1 MLLSREAVRGADDFG
16 RATVQPAQSPHI
28 IDESSGS
35 TQHYSAEPGPESDA
49 DDFSA
54 IHHDAQHSEQ
64 YGEASYDGEEGDTI
78 PEVVPLQPQASEDV
92 KRHSTHNY
100 RKLGYVLLAL
110 FVSAGLSATI
120 SWQWPH
126 ITGLY
131 GDVTQ
136 TLTKQSAR
144 PNEAASA
151 PKFSGRAP
159 QAQRDE
165 MAPAGA
171 PGNETA
177 AVAPRA
183 ILYEEDSNDPQ
194 GKRYVAS
201 VVWRTE
207 TVSAGSGLAP
217 ELAVHADLQVP
228 ERHINITWALRR
240 NTDQAVP
247 ASHTM
252 EIKFDLPADF
262 PSGVANVPGI
272 LTKESEQAPGTALAA
287 AGVKVTN
294 NFFLIGLSATDTD
307 RQSNIQLLKES
318 SWIDIPIIYTDGRRS
333 ILVME
338 KGSSGDH
345 AFADAFAT
353 WEKE

>member
-1 MLLSREAVRGADDFG
+1 
-16 RATVQPAQSPHI
+16 VQPAQSPHT
-28 IDESSGS
+28 IDESYGS
-35 TQHYSAEPGPESDA
+35 TEHYSAERSPESDA

-54 IHHDAQHSEQ
+54 IHHDAQHSGR
-64 YGEASYDGEEGDTI
+64 YGEASYDGEKDETI
-78 PEVVPLQPQASEDV
+78 PEVVPLQPQESEDV
-92 KRHSTHNY
+92 KPHSTHSY

-110 FVSAGLSATI
+110 IVSAGISATI

-136 TLTKQSAR
+136 TLTKRSAR
-144 PNEAASA
+144 LNEAASP
-151 PKFSGRAP
+151 PKFSSRAP
-159 QAQRDE
+159 QAQRDGE
-165 MAPAGA
+165 PPAEAA

-177 AVAPRA
+177 PAVAQRA
-183 ILYEEDSNDPQ
+183 ILYEEDPNDPQ

-228 ERHINITWALRR
+228 ERHINISWALRR

-294 NFFLIGLSATDTD
+294 NFFLIGLSATDPD

-333 ILVME
+333 ILAME
-338 KGSSGDH
+338 KGRSGDR